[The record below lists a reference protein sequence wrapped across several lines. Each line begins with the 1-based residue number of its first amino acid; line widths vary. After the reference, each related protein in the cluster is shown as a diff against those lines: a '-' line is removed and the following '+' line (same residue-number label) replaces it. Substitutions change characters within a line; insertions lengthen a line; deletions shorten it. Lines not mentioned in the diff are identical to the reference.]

1 MINLD
6 KHKLFDFE
14 TKQAVVPLD
23 IAKKAVQ
30 EAFDIANEK
39 IGNNMEAVMKG
50 VADSMTQIN
59 KAVNE
64 TLKDD

>member
-14 TKQAVVPLD
+14 TKQEVVPLA

>member
-1 MINLD
+1 M
-6 KHKLFDFE
+6 
-14 TKQAVVPLD
+14 PLA

-30 EAFDIANEK
+30 EAFNIANEK
-39 IGNNMEAVMKG
+39 IGKNMEAVMKG

-64 TLKDD
+64 TIKDD

>member
-1 MINLD
+1 M
-6 KHKLFDFE
+6 
-14 TKQAVVPLD
+14 KQEDSVGISKVC
-23 IAKKAVQ
+23 AKKAVQ

>member
-1 MINLD
+1 MINLE

-14 TKQAVVPLD
+14 TKQAVVPLA